1 MLKVQGVCD
10 GLESKP
16 HGGKRLPFS
25 PRVYRGLEGWRGM
38 ARVSNRGM
46 ARVNKGMARQI
57 NLKNRDKGIQKTKN
71 SLLTPLVIIITT
83 NETVEEV
90 IKDIIEAKIT
100 PYVILE
106 ILILFLTIKLNL
118 IHLQKQST

>member
-16 HGGKRLPFS
+16 HGCKRLPFS
-25 PRVYRGLEGWRGM
+25 PRVYRMG
-38 ARVSNRGM
+38 RVPNRGM